1 MTGARSP
8 GRRGAASSLMVSR
21 VVYAFNWY
29 NVGAVLPLLGSGLA
43 ITTPQLGIV
52 VGSFLVG
59 AAVFQIPAGFSAL
72 RWGNRTVSISALV
85 LMGSLATASAFSPN
99 WLVLAALRFGTGA
112 GAAFFFA
119 PALGLITSYFPPG
132 SRGPII
138 GLYNSGFSIGAGV
151 GLFGGAFLGAVFGWP
166 IALLVGGVVL
176 LFCAAS
182 APFSLP
188 PTGPPPPRRAAR
200 QLWDAATPILRSRSL
215 WALALGTAGLWA
227 AYYIAA
233 QYFIQFA
240 SAVHP
245 GWAIAVA
252 AGIPTVMIVLE
263 IPGGPIGGWFGER
276 RADMHRVILTW
287 GAASG
292 AVFFLVPI
300 LPLQALFGVF
310 AFLGFADGVVFAVLY
325 LLPSYL
331 PESRGESL
339 SLGLSLL
346 NSIQIF
352 LGSGLAIAF
361 AFVAGDFGYTAAWWF
376 TGAVGLAPLPLLA
389 WVTGR
394 RGPVGRGAILRSELG
409 RALPVPNRPE

>member
-1 MTGARSP
+1 VNAVGPT
-8 GRRGAASSLMVSR
+8 GRREAATSLMVAR

-29 NVGAVLPLLGSGLA
+29 NVGAVLPLVGSGLGLS
-43 ITTPQLGIV
+43 TPQLGVV
-52 VGSFLVG
+52 VGSFLIG
-59 AAVFQIPAGFSAL
+59 AAVFQIPAGFAAL
-72 RWGNRTVSISALV
+72 RWGNRTVSIFALF

-99 WLVLAALRFGTGA
+99 WLVLSALRFGTGA

-119 PALGLITSYFPPG
+119 PALGLITSYYPAG
-132 SRGPII
+132 TRGPVI
-138 GLYNSGFSIGAGV
+138 GLYNAGFSIGSGA

-166 IALLVGGVVL
+166 TALLAGGVGL
-176 LFCAAS
+176 LLCAAT
-182 APFSLP
+182 APFTLP
-188 PTGPPPPRRAAR
+188 TAGPPPPRRAAR

-215 WALALGTAGLWA
+215 WALAVGTAGLWA
-227 AYYIAA
+227 AYYVAA

-245 GWAIAVA
+245 GWSIAVA

-263 IPGGPIGGWFGER
+263 IPGGPIGGLLGER
-276 RADMHRVILTW
+276 RAEMRQVILAW
-287 GAASG
+287 GIASG
-292 AVFFLVPI
+292 VALLLVPY
-300 LPLQALFGVF
+300 LPLAALVGLF

-352 LGSGLAIAF
+352 LGSGLAIAY
-361 AFVAGDFGYTAAWWF
+361 AFVASDFGYTAAWWF
-376 TGAVGLAPLPLLA
+376 TGAIALAPLPLLA
-389 WVTGR
+389 WVSGR
-394 RGPVGRGAILRSELG
+394 RGPVGKGAILRSETT
-409 RALPVPNRPE
+409 RALPAPNRPE